1 MEDWSPMETVTLPPE
16 KAAAVAGMVWRID
29 PSHSTIGFAVKH
41 MLIAT
46 VHGHFNG
53 FGGAI
58 RFEGG
63 RAVEVEAEIDAA
75 TIDTGVTKRD
85 QHLRSA
91 DFFDVVTY
99 PTISFRSTRI
109 EPVTSRAGNRW
120 LMVGS
125 LTMHGVTRAVTLAV
139 EQTGF
144 PELWDADDL
153 EFRATAKINRKDFGM
168 TFNLPIEGG
177 GLVVGDEVKIILS
190 VTASATAFA
199 PR

>member
-1 MEDWSPMETVTLPPE
+1 METVTLSPE
-16 KAAAVAGMVWRID
+16 KAAAVAGMMWRID
-29 PSHSTIGFAVKH
+29 PSHSTIGFSIKH
-41 MLIAT
+41 LMFAT
-46 VHGHFNG
+46 VRGRFTG
-53 FGGAI
+53 VQGAI

-63 RAVEVEAEIDAA
+63 RPVEVEAEIDAA
-75 TIDTGVTKRD
+75 TIDTGITKRD
-85 QHLRSA
+85 DHLRSA
-91 DFFDVVTY
+91 DFFDVATY

-109 EPVTSRAGNRW
+109 EPVTSREGNRW
-120 LMVGS
+120 LVVGD

-144 PELWDADDL
+144 PELWDVDDL

-177 GLVVGDEVKIILS
+177 GLVVGDEVKIDLS
-190 VTASATAFA
+190 VTASMTTFV